1 MFVFKK
7 QYIAQLEILAAIA
20 VYFSLPTSMTQH
32 REIIHFID
40 NTGAISSL
48 LHGTSRKPDNTILVN
63 VFHMFNAGLQA
74 RPFWQ
79 YVASAA
85 NIADMPSRNDFELL
99 AALRSTFLP
108 TIIPPTDVWFKP
120 LRFWLSAFHI
130 TKRLRARL
138 RTQNAVSSARKK
150 AFARH
155 ASR

>member
-48 LHGTSRKPDNTILVN
+48 LHGTSRKPDNTLLVN

-99 AALRSTFLP
+99 STLNSSFMP

-120 LRFWLSAFHI
+120 LKFWLSAFHS
-130 TKRLRARL
+130 TKRLRTR
-138 RTQNAVSSARKK
+138 NAASSARKK

>member
-1 MFVFKK
+1 MNFNQNYV
-7 QYIAQLEILAAIA
+7 L
-20 VYFSLPTSMTQH
+20 TSITQH

-48 LHGTSRKPDNTILVN
+48 LHGTSRKPDNPLLVN

-99 AALRSTFLP
+99 MSLNSTYMP

-120 LRFWLSAFHI
+120 LRFWMNAFHSA
-130 TKRLRARL
+130 KRL

-155 ASR
+155 SAR